1 MGDSEKTKN
10 RGQIAGLILGI
21 AAFAVVALDL
31 PGFGLAHNA
40 QLAAAVIALMA
51 IWWISLA
58 VPIAITSLIPIIA
71 FPLLGVMKS
80 GQVVK
85 FYANNNIYLF
95 LGGFIIALAIE
106 RWNLH
111 RRMALWMMLR
121 MGGRPSFLVLG
132 FLLLKF
138 A

>member
-1 MGDSEKTKN
+1 MG
-10 RGQIAGLILGI
+10 
-21 AAFAVVALDL
+21 
-31 PGFGLAHNA
+31 
-40 QLAAAVIALMA
+40 LAAAVIGLMA
-51 IWWISLA
+51 VWWISLA
-58 VPIAITSLIPIIA
+58 VPIPITSLIPIIA

-85 FYANNNIYLF
+85 YYANNNIYLF

-121 MGGRPSFLVLG
+121 LGGRPHFCILPSHPPG
-132 FLLLKF
+132 